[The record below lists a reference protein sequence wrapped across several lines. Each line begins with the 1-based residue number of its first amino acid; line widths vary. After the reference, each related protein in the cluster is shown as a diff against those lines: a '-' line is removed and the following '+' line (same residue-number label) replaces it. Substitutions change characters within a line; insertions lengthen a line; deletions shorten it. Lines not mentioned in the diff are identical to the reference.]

1 MSTDAPGGAV
11 LALDELTWTETRD
24 LDRGALVAL
33 LPVGAVEAHG
43 PHLPTSTDR
52 VIAVAM
58 AREGGRRLAAR
69 GLLALLLPPIDYTA
83 APFAAGFPGTVSV
96 RPETVTALVA
106 DVAASLAAHGVR
118 YLGLAN
124 AHLDP
129 THLGSLH
136 AAVERIGRESAL
148 KVAFPDVTRKPWAP
162 RLTDEFK
169 SGACHAGRYEGSIVL
184 ARRPDLVRQDRM
196 ASLPA
201 RATSLAAAIRDGATT
216 FEEIGGHDAYFGDPA
231 AATAAE
237 GEATIAVLGA
247 ILEEAVVEMLA
258 EVEPSPAAYPGDPH
272 RRSPSSPK
280 RPRQRP

>member
-1 MSTDAPGGAV
+1 MSIEEGV
-11 LALDELTWTETRD
+11 LALDELTWTEIRD
-24 LDRGALVAL
+24 LDRGRLIAL

-52 VIAVAM
+52 VIALAM
-58 AREGGRRLAAR
+58 AREGARRLAER

-106 DVAASLAAHGVR
+106 DVAAALAAHGVR
-118 YLGLAN
+118 YLALAN
-124 AHLDP
+124 AHFDP
-129 THLGSLH
+129 THLGSLY
-136 AAVERIGRESAL
+136 AAVERIRKENGPR
-148 KVAFPDVTRKPWAP
+148 VAFPDVTRKPWAL

-184 ARRPDLVRQDRM
+184 ARRPELVRQERM

-201 RATSLAAAIRDGATT
+201 RPASLAAAIRDGKTT
-216 FEEIGGHDAYFGDPA
+216 FEEVGGHDAYFGDPA

-237 GEATIAVLGA
+237 GEATIGVLGA
-247 ILEEAVVEMLA
+247 ILEEAVVELLGL
-258 EVEPSPAAYPGDPH
+258 E
-272 RRSPSSPK
+272 
-280 RPRQRP
+280 